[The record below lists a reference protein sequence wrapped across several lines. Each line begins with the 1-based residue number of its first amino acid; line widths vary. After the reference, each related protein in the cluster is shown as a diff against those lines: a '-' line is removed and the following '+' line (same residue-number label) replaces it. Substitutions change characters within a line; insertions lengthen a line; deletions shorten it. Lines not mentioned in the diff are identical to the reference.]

1 MVHFEVGATYGY
13 CVLVLALSWMVNVW
27 QTVQVGQARDK
38 YGVKYPRLYAPEGE
52 KGAMEYN
59 CIQRAHQNFIETWSP
74 VCMLVMVNGLFS
86 PLSSAA
92 LGGIW
97 CIGRFLYV
105 YGYSTGGPDGRL
117 WGAIIS
123 YLGNLPLLVLT
134 FYNSFKLI
142 FSNA

>member
-13 CVLVLALSWMVNVW
+13 CVLVLALSWMLNFW
-27 QTVQVGQARDK
+27 QTVQAGQARD
-38 YGVKYPRLYAPEGE
+38 
-52 KGAMEYN
+52 
-59 CIQRAHQNFIETWSP
+59 QNFIETCCP